1 MRGSAFEYSIDWLKI
16 VVIITG
22 CLWALVIVLK
32 CVVAQFKST
41 TTNRY
46 IITTKI
52 LYFLNQSA
60 LILLLC
66 FTINEVTLYSLASLK
81 ITFKKY
87 SDTID
92 YGKLVL
98 SILFFVYNILYLF
111 KLFYVSLK
119 K

>member
-1 MRGSAFEYSIDWLKI
+1 MRGSAFEYSIDWFKLVVILTACLWILI
-16 VVIITG
+16 VV
-22 CLWALVIVLK
+22 LKLIVSRLTE
-32 CVVAQFKST
+32 T

-60 LILLLC
+60 IILLLC

-87 SDTID
+87 SNSID
-92 YGKLVL
+92 YGKLLL
-98 SILFFVYNILYLF
+98 SILFFIYNLLYLF